1 MARCTPVIPAGTQA
15 RRIRRIAAATA
26 CCSDSSRCWLRVS
39 SLICCPRRRAKRW
52 RSPTGFHRPNTG
64 VASGLARAGLHT
76 GPEPRQTPAPTR
88 RRADAF
94 IPIRESRTGPRMPSH
109 AMAAPAH
116 AITSLP
122 GEPRWR
128 SPPLPDHA
136 AMKPTASSSSMPA
149 PRRSPPR
156 IAARGGALLLA
167 AACMPQLAHAC
178 ATCGCTLSTDAAT
191 GYSTASGWRI
201 NLDYTYI
208 DQNQL
213 RHGSGKASPGQVVD
227 QPSDPSLGGGEIE
240 KGTPNRYINLG
251 ATYRFNADW
260 GVSFVVPYVI
270 RDHDTYGTQ
279 LAPYTP
285 GETAPDQVSGAHV
298 AGLGDVKL
306 IGSYQGF
313 LPTHNF
319 GVQFGI
325 KLPTGHYG
333 GQTDDGMLVGRPTTF
348 HSGPGLGQSLD
359 SSLQAGTGST
369 DLIVGAYY
377 FQPVSQDFDM
387 FVSGQ
392 FQAAVR
398 ERLDRPGADFRP

>member
-1 MARCTPVIPAGTQA
+1 MQIS
-15 RRIRRIAAATA
+15 I
-26 CCSDSSRCWLRVS
+26 
-39 SLICCPRRRAKRW
+39 
-52 RSPTGFHRPNTG
+52 
-64 VASGLARAGLHT
+64 GL
-76 GPEPRQTPAPTR
+76 
-88 RRADAF
+88 D
-94 IPIRESRTGPRMPSH
+94 
-109 AMAAPAH
+109 
-116 AITSLP
+116 
-122 GEPRWR
+122 
-128 SPPLPDHA
+128 
-136 AMKPTASSSSMPA
+136 
-149 PRRSPPR
+149 
-156 IAARGGALLLA
+156 
-167 AACMPQLAHAC
+167 
-178 ATCGCTLSTDAAT
+178 
-191 GYSTASGWRI
+191 
-201 NLDYTYI
+201 
-208 DQNQL
+208 
-213 RHGSGKASPGQVVD
+213 
-227 QPSDPSLGGGEIE
+227 
-240 KGTPNRYINLG
+240 
-251 ATYRFNADW
+251 TYRFNADW

-398 ERLDRPGADFRP
+398 ERLDRPGADFRPGNLASASFGLRYEAHADWVPQLQVNVFHRSADQGAFADRPDTAGTVAYLSPGISASLGRNLQLYAFVQLPVYSHLQGYQLFPRWTGTVGLSMQL

>member
-1 MARCTPVIPAGTQA
+1 
-15 RRIRRIAAATA
+15 
-26 CCSDSSRCWLRVS
+26 
-39 SLICCPRRRAKRW
+39 
-52 RSPTGFHRPNTG
+52 
-64 VASGLARAGLHT
+64 
-76 GPEPRQTPAPTR
+76 
-88 RRADAF
+88 
-94 IPIRESRTGPRMPSH
+94 
-109 AMAAPAH
+109 
-116 AITSLP
+116 
-122 GEPRWR
+122 
-128 SPPLPDHA
+128 
-136 AMKPTASSSSMPA
+136 MPA

-227 QPSDPSLGGGEIE
+227 QPSDPPLGGGEIE
-240 KGTPNRYINLG
+240 KGTTNRYINLG

-398 ERLDRPGADFRP
+398 ERLDRPGADFRPGNLASASFGLRYEAHADWVPQLQVNVFHRGADQGAFADRPDTAGTVAYLSPGISASLGRNLQLYAFVQLPVYSHLQGYQLFPRWTGTVGLSMQL